1 MANAGTDLARVMLF
15 VLRYV
20 ARGEQGDDP
29 SGQCALSCGVGKVL
43 PPGARSFEWDRG

>member
-1 MANAGTDLARVMLF
+1 MFNAGTDLARVMLF
-15 VLRYV
+15 VLRSA

-43 PPGARSFEWDRG
+43 PPGGAS